1 MEKSH
6 KFINGELP
14 IAIVDITELAFLNI
28 DPNDSSEHFMFFFT
42 HRHVRLR
49 VVLKISKILHAV
61 IIRINIY
68 DIYMTY
74 YVI

>member
-28 DPNDSSEHFMFFFT
+28 DPNDSSEHFMFF
-42 HRHVRLR
+42 
-49 VVLKISKILHAV
+49 LHTGML
-61 IIRINIY
+61 
-68 DIYMTY
+68 D
-74 YVI
+74 